1 MMTRRPP
8 RLAMRLLDY
17 FLPDNEPLTGDLL
30 EEFERRQSSWWLW
43 RQVVA
48 AILATPRARPG
59 DAPGRLGLLDPN
71 VAAALPAS
79 RPPLRRRL
87 NLTASPIHGIGGLGL
102 VALAFLITVAAPG
115 TWLVMIAIVL
125 SGSLLGIVLA
135 VIRHRA
141 GHAPAGVR
149 HFLIGTPS
157 GSWEH
162 SPAHDHLREPRA

>member
-30 EEFERRQSSWWLW
+30 EEFERRQSRCWFW
-43 RQVVA
+43 RQALA
-48 AILATPRARPG
+48 AILSTSRVRFTDARAP
-59 DAPGRLGLLDPN
+59 LGLIERDVP
-71 VAAALPAS
+71 AALPRS
-79 RPPLRRRL
+79 MFPLRRDV
-87 NLTASPIHGIGGLGL
+87 NLTASPIHGVGGLGL
-102 VALAFLITVAAPG
+102 LALAFLVSVATPG
-115 TWLVMIAIVL
+115 AWLIMVAIVL
-125 SGSLLGIVLA
+125 SGSLLGVVLA

-157 GSWEH
+157 GPSEH
-162 SPAHDHLREPRA
+162 DPGHDQPGDPRA